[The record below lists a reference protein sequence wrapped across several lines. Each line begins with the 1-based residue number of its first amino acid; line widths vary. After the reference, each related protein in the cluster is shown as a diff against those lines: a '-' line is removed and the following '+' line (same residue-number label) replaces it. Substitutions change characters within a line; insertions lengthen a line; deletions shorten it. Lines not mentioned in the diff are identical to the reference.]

1 MNNGVKATLKSHPNY
16 EIWVQLHKVSNPI
29 VAHYKGGEGQKEG
42 RKRYYCEM
50 WNIKIDKMAKVVF
63 QGNMISTDYIGF
75 HILFYSFF
83 FLSFFAVAPEGF
95 KIWWGQTLKFN

>member
-1 MNNGVKATLKSHPNY
+1 MNNGIKATLKSHSNY
-16 EIWVQLHKVSNPI
+16 EIRMQLHKVSNPI
-29 VAHYKGGEGQKEG
+29 VALQGGRGGQKEG

-83 FLSFFAVAPEGF
+83 FLFCAVAPEGF
-95 KIWWGQTLKFN
+95 EIWWGQTLKFN

>member
-1 MNNGVKATLKSHPNY
+1 MKFECNSIKF
-16 EIWVQLHKVSNPI
+16 PI
-29 VAHYKGGEGQKEG
+29 PLWYYKGGGGQKEG

-83 FLSFFAVAPEGF
+83 LCSGTGRF
-95 KIWWGQTLKFN
+95 